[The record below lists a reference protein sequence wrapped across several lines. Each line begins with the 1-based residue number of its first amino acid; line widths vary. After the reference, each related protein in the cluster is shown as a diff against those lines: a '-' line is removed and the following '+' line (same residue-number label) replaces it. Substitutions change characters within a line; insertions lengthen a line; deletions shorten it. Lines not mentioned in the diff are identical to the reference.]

1 MGLTAVLNFMDVP
14 AVVDYNMVRILVIV
28 KRRAVT
34 SGCTPPESGGQAD

>member
-34 SGCTPPESGGQAD
+34 RGSS